1 MLARIIFMPIGVLL
15 GTLLSKRVG
24 EAVFADGW
32 ERSRG
37 TQPPTATTEL
47 ASWPE
52 VAAAAA
58 LRGSI
63 IAVTAATFTRAG
75 ATGFR
80 YITGF
85 WPGEQ
90 TRQPAA
96 RLQSRG
102 D

>member
-1 MLARIIFMPIGVLL
+1 MISKIIFMPIGLLL
-15 GTLLSKRVG
+15 GTVLAKRVG
-24 EAVFADGW
+24 ETTFVDGW
-32 ERSRG
+32 ERTRG
-37 TQPPTATTEL
+37 TKPPTATTEI

-52 VAAAAA
+52 VVAAAA

-75 ATGFR
+75 ATGYR

-85 WPGEQ
+85 WPGEK

-96 RLQSRG
+96 RLESRG

>member
-1 MLARIIFMPIGVLL
+1 MIARILFMPIGIIL
-15 GTLLSKRVG
+15 GVVVSKRVG
-24 EAVFADGW
+24 QAAFVDGW
-32 ERSRG
+32 ERTRG

-52 VAAAAA
+52 VIGAAA

-63 IAVTAATFTRAG
+63 IAVTAATFTRFG
-75 ATGFR
+75 ASSFR

-90 TRQPAA
+90 TRPAA
-96 RLQSRG
+96 SRLQPRG